1 MSGGNLCVNGL
12 NIPGSVGGKWM
23 HKHHLDVHEQFIC
36 MKYVET
42 SCDEYIYYCTKQ
54 VEKCISSYNI
64 FCNDTVL
71 HCVSTDSIINIFIF
85 NAIIEFD
92 NWTTL
97 NTSCGIGCQMIK
109 QVHDFDLSQL
119 TRAMTPVV
127 GKWSCGRQ
135 VNSAHT
141 DLCPKS
147 IA

>member
-1 MSGGNLCVNGL
+1 
-12 NIPGSVGGKWM
+12 
-23 HKHHLDVHEQFIC
+23 

-71 HCVSTDSIINIFIF
+71 HCVSTDSINNIFLF

-97 NTSCGIGCQMIK
+97 NTSCGIGHQLIK
-109 QVHDFDLSQL
+109 
-119 TRAMTPVV
+119 
-127 GKWSCGRQ
+127 
-135 VNSAHT
+135 
-141 DLCPKS
+141 
-147 IA
+147 